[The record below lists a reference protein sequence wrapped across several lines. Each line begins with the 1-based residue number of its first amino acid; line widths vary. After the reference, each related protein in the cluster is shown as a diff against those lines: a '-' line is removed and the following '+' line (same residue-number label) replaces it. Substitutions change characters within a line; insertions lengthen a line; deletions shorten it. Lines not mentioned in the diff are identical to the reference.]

1 MKSKFLRQAPRR
13 FREILRLND
22 FGENRQRIQIS
33 LFHSILRLKRIRP
46 NYPNYGNIISMS
58 SALPRPSNKSVAVV
72 KGSPAKE
79 TMSTK
84 TKFVLYVATVLG
96 MASAAL
102 AMPQHPTHREAGST
116 VQRQVASSASGSEG
130 FASAPDQ
137 SPRMTATYFDPSPA
151 PFKAYTYSASVRLN
165 PSTSKRI
172 WHGELSFP
180 AFSATPTVSVQI
192 VSSISAV
199 PMQVKSLKMVENPG
213 PSGPVETQMTVE
225 AEPIFDG
232 TASGVY
238 FANLVVTGVP
248 VAPPTKSDGTQ
259 LLH

>member
-1 MKSKFLRQAPRR
+1 MGGRIATQLTEAQWLEWVHTATGRRWPTAATTYGVSGFSTEGARRVGLGSQLREAGGR
-13 FREILRLND
+13 
-22 FGENRQRIQIS
+22 
-33 LFHSILRLKRIRP
+33 
-46 NYPNYGNIISMS
+46 
-58 SALPRPSNKSVAVV
+58 

-79 TMSTK
+79 TMSAK

-116 VQRQVASSASGSEG
+116 VQRQVASSACGSEG

-213 PSGPVETQMTVE
+213 PSGPVETQMIVE

-248 VAPPTKSDGTQ
+248 VAPPTSR
-259 LLH
+259 